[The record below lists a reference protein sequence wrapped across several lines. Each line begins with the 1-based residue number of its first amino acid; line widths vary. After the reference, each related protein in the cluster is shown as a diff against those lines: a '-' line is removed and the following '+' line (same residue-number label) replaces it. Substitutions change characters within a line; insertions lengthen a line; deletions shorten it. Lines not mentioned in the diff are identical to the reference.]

1 MSTNDKE
8 TLWAIPKLAADGS
21 NWVTF
26 KTQFLF
32 AMAGHDVDGHFD
44 GSDPM
49 PLTPTYST
57 SDEAKWTAVDW
68 EKSQAYLSL
77 ARKWKHDEHI
87 ACAQLAQVMSD
98 SLLIRIQ
105 HAGSVAIMWN
115 TIITKFD
122 RKGCM
127 AQVDLCQKM
136 MEKQVSKMDDICA
149 HLDDMVLSY
158 EHLSGMGATVHEK
171 DYIYDPYV
179 APRQLHDLPR
189 DPCRC
194 GH

>member
-1 MSTNDKE
+1 MGPGQHEPSMPTNNKE

-32 AMAGHDVDGHFD
+32 AMAGHDVDGYFN

-49 PLTPTYST
+49 PPTPTYST

-68 EKSQAYLSL
+68 DKSQAYLSL

-105 HAGSVAIMWN
+105 HAGSVAIM
-115 TIITKFD
+115 
-122 RKGCM
+122 
-127 AQVDLCQKM
+127 
-136 MEKQVSKMDDICA
+136 
-149 HLDDMVLSY
+149 
-158 EHLSGMGATVHEK
+158 
-171 DYIYDPYV
+171 
-179 APRQLHDLPR
+179 
-189 DPCRC
+189 
-194 GH
+194 